1 MGEGISVEFK
11 SCKDQL
17 PQSIYE
23 TVCSFLNRNGG
34 DILLGVKDNKEIEGI
49 SQDRIEQ
56 IKKDFIS
63 TINNPNVMSP
73 PVYLLI
79 NQVEIDN
86 KPILHIYV
94 PVGSQV
100 QKYKNR
106 IYDRNEDGD
115 LDITD
120 NHTLVTQLYLKKQLS
135 YSENKIYPY
144 CKLDDLD
151 EHLIN
156 KARNLAVNQNP
167 SHPWKELDNLE
178 LLKSAKLYSK
188 NYQTNEEGI
197 TLAGILLFGKEKTIL
212 SVVPHYKTDL
222 ILRRENLDRYDDRD
236 DVRVNLIDSFERI
249 IAFGEKH
256 LPDPFYLEGTQRIS
270 VRNKILREI
279 ASNILMHRE
288 FTSAFPAKFII
299 EKNQIRTEN
308 ANKPYGHGKINLKDF
323 SPYPKNPTIARVFK
337 EIGFADELGS
347 GIRNLTKYVK
357 IYSNSTPELIEEDIF
372 KIIIPLTPQDTP
384 QDPPQVTPQHTLQDT
399 PQDTPHDTRDI
410 KILIFCQKEKSREE
424 IQKYISINDRK
435 YFRKFILSPLIE
447 NGFLELT
454 IPDKPTSKNQKY
466 KTTKKGLDYLKKHKK

>member
-1 MGEGISVEFK
+1 
-11 SCKDQL
+11 
-17 PQSIYE
+17 
-23 TVCSFLNRNGG
+23 
-34 DILLGVKDNKEIEGI
+34 
-49 SQDRIEQ
+49 
-56 IKKDFIS
+56 
-63 TINNPNVMSP
+63 
-73 PVYLLI
+73 
-79 NQVEIDN
+79 
-86 KPILHIYV
+86 
-94 PVGSQV
+94 
-100 QKYKNR
+100 
-106 IYDRNEDGD
+106 
-115 LDITD
+115 
-120 NHTLVTQLYLKKQLS
+120 
-135 YSENKIYPY
+135 
-144 CKLDDLD
+144 
-151 EHLIN
+151 
-156 KARNLAVNQNP
+156 
-167 SHPWKELDNLE
+167 
-178 LLKSAKLYSK
+178 LYSK

-249 IAFGEKH
+249 IAFGEKY

-347 GIRNLTKYVK
+347 GVRNLTKYVK

-372 KIIIPLTPQDTP
+372 KIIIPLTPQVTPHDTP
-384 QDPPQVTPQHTLQDT
+384 HDT
-399 PQDTPHDTRDI
+399 QHDTRDI
-410 KILIFCQKEKSREE
+410 KILIFCQTEKSREE
-424 IQKYISINDRK
+424 IQNRISVKDRE